1 MRNDTPKMRNNAT
14 RELSHVSAI
23 AASWR
28 TFRTWYVMILISGP
42 VSSSSDETPYV
53 IGLQE

>member
-1 MRNDTPKMRNNAT
+1 MRNETPKMRNNAT
-14 RELSHVSAI
+14 RELCVSAI

-28 TFRTWYVMILISGP
+28 MFRTWYVMILISGP

-53 IGLQE
+53 LELQE